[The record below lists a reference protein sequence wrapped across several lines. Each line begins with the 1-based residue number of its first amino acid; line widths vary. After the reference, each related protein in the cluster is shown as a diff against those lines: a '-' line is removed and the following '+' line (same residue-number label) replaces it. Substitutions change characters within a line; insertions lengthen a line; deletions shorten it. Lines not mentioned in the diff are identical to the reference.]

1 MILEC
6 HRLALKKLE
15 NIAEEAQAG
24 ATGAAGATAA
34 LGNLHPVIQRS
45 VTKLYGDKT
54 PEVLKL
60 VKLYPAKALP
70 VVVAR
75 MKAKEAEWV
84 DIQGHMTA
92 TWTKVYEQN
101 YHKSLDHR
109 SFYFK
114 QLDKKKLGAKAMMAE
129 VRELSAKRRLE
140 SEGAELAGLNGRVA
154 LKGVGAPDCEF
165 DFGDMDVHRDLGA
178 TLVLAIQHSLAREP
192 AVKACTFLREFMLP
206 FLGFSEKQS
215 FDLMPELES
224 ESEEEE
230 EEEQEEGAGGGG
242 GGKGRKEGGAGEGG

>member
-6 HRLALKKLE
+6 HRLALKKLGE
-15 NIAEEAQAG
+15 VVEQAQL
-24 ATGAAGATAA
+24 GAAGAAAATVA
-34 LGNLHPVIQRS
+34 LGSLHPVVQRS
-45 VTKLYGDKT
+45 LSKLYGEKT
-54 PEVLKL
+54 PEIMKL

-75 MKAKEAEWV
+75 MQAKEAEWV

-101 YHKSLDHR
+101 YHKRLD
-109 SFYFK
+109 
-114 QLDKKKLGAKAMMAE
+114 AKAMMAE

-140 SEGAELAGLNGRVA
+140 SEGAELAGLSGRVA

-215 FDLMPELES
+215 FDLMPEL
-224 ESEEEE
+224 
-230 EEEQEEGAGGGG
+230 
-242 GGKGRKEGGAGEGG
+242 